1 MECIYIYI
9 YNRSYVFVLGD
20 IMVDYSYVECTSA
33 CLQALHLFRMYYAEY
48 RSDDI
53 E

>member
-1 MECIYIYI
+1 M
-9 YNRSYVFVLGD
+9 VAFLGD

-33 CLQALHLFRMYYAEY
+33 CLQALHLFRKYYPDY
-48 RSDDI
+48 RTSDL